1 MPPVDCAPLLE
12 PSDVLPLL
20 TPVVKS
26 IPDTLPSVQH
36 QPTLP
41 PPQASPKIKPPP
53 GTGFQ
58 SFRQSTLPLWQMFG
72 SAFNTPAVMAS
83 MVIGGESLDLDVLA
97 KAAVS
102 KRKEQVQIGA
112 T

>member
-1 MPPVDCAPLLE
+1 MPPVEYAPLLE
-12 PSDVLPLL
+12 TSDVHPLL

-26 IPDTLPSVQH
+26 KPETLTPIQH

-53 GTGFQ
+53 GTGSQ
-58 SFRQSTLPLWQMFG
+58 SLKQSSLPLWQMFG
-72 SAFNTPAVMAS
+72 STLNTPAVMAN
-83 MVIGGESLDLDVLA
+83 MVTGGESLDLDVLA

-102 KRKEQVQIGA
+102 KRKEQVQIGS

>member
-1 MPPVDCAPLLE
+1 MPPAGCAPLSGM
-12 PSDVLPLL
+12 SDVLPLL

-26 IPDTLPSVQH
+26 VPDTLPPIQH

-53 GTGFQ
+53 GTGSQ
-58 SFRQSTLPLWQMFG
+58 SLRQSSLPLWQMFG
-72 SAFNTPAVMAS
+72 SASSTPAVMPN
-83 MVIGGESLDLDVLA
+83 MVTGGESLDLDVLA

-102 KRKEQVQIGA
+102 KRKEQVQIAA

>member
-1 MPPVDCAPLLE
+1 MPHADCAPLSE
-12 PSDVLPLL
+12 TSDVLPLV

-26 IPDTLPSVQH
+26 VPDILPSIQH

-53 GTGFQ
+53 GAGSQ
-58 SFRQSTLPLWQMFG
+58 SLRQSSLPLWQMFG
-72 SAFNTPAVMAS
+72 STLNTPAVMAN
-83 MVIGGESLDLDVLA
+83 MVTGGESLDLDILA

-102 KRKEQVQIGA
+102 KRKEQVQI
-112 T
+112 TST